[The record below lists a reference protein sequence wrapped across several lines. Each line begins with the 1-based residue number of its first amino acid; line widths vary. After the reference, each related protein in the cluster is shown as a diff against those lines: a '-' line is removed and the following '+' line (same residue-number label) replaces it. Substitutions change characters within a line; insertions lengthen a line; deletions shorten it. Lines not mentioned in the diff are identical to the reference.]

1 MKCYYKQLEVGY
13 FSSFT
18 SSLKI
23 YNIRSSEVS
32 NIGIWRTKS
41 SVMSSASVQFAVL
54 KFLIILILMWKHVIW
69 HQQCDGLQRIFNVQW
84 NVTRMNLTK
93 AVRKLSLEQIKWK
106 SFIHSVK
113 EKSHLRVILVQKCLW
128 YIKWFKLLNLN
139 WKQWWNSKHKN
150 INLWY
155 TWWKFFKQ
163 IFLLF

>member
-41 SVMSSASVQFAVL
+41 RVMSSASVQFAVL

-69 HQQCDGLQRIFNVQW
+69 HQQCDGLQLIFNLQW

-106 SFIHSVK
+106 SFIHSVSQREESPEGNFSTK
-113 EKSHLRVILVQKCLW
+113 MFMVHQMIQITKSQLETMV
-128 YIKWFKLLNLN
+128 
-139 WKQWWNSKHKN
+139 KQ
-150 INLWY
+150 
-155 TWWKFFKQ
+155 Q
-163 IFLLF
+163 A